1 MSAVVVAVCVVH
13 AIKPDA
19 GRVGSTAIDK
29 RPVAGP
35 VEFSELGGFGDIQC
49 DVVSHGGY
57 DQAVYAYGEDE
68 ARRWAQELGREISP
82 GWFGE
87 NLRLRGMGTSD
98 AVIGERWRLGDTV
111 ELEVTGPRIPCATF
125 GRHVEQQRWVARFA
139 ARGDVGAYLRVRS
152 TGPICAGDP
161 VHRLH
166 VPEHGVTVRETFA
179 ALMNGPA
186 DPDRLRAL
194 LADDTVAVSLRE
206 MVKQAL
212 DRAAP
217 NPP

>member
-35 VEFSELGGFGDIQC
+35 VEFSELGAFGDIQC
-49 DVVSHGGY
+49 DVDNHGGY

-68 ARRWAQELGREISP
+68 AQRWAQELGREVPP

-87 NLRLRGMGTSD
+87 NLRLRGMVTSE

-125 GRHVEQQRWVARFA
+125 GRHVEQRRWVARFA

-152 TGPICAGDP
+152 AGPVCADDL

-166 VPEHGVTVRETFA
+166 VPEHGVTVREAFA

-186 DPDRLRAL
+186 DPDRFRAL
-194 LADDTVAVSLRE
+194 LADDTVPVSLRE
-206 MVKQAL
+206 MVKHAL

-217 NPP
+217 LPP